1 VKRVA
6 LIGMPNTGKSTLF
19 NRLTGS
25 SARVGNWPGITVDLM
40 TAKILVGSHM
50 AELVDLP
57 GIYDLHG
64 YSDDESVVRDFLQAT
79 PIDLVLVI
87 ANAVQIERQ
96 MSLVLQVRALGV
108 PALLLLNMADE
119 ARKLG
124 ITIDA
129 DKLAEHLGMPVSLI
143 SAKYG
148 EGQPAALQKLGQA
161 LNEQGASAATVSKE
175 QLDAPVD
182 HAQIERDT
190 ARALAHAVH
199 IPARLPE
206 HISDKLD
213 RVVLHHWIGLP
224 LFFLCMFGLF
234 QLVFWLGTP
243 LQGAMTWLFGEAK
256 TYLVEPAVGF
266 LPEMLRGFLLDGVWA
281 GLSTVAAFVPLII
294 LFFLFM
300 ALVEDSGYLSRAAF
314 LTDALMS
321 RLGLDGRSFVMILMG
336 FGCNVPAVMG
346 TRVMRSRP
354 HRLLSMLVIPLSL
367 CSARLQ
373 VFLFLIAAMFS
384 PKHAPWVLFGLYLTS
399 FATAIITALLF
410 KKRYHSTEP
419 FVIELPPYRLPTL
432 MQIWLRGW
440 VEVRHFLHRATKMIV
455 IGVVCVWILTHV
467 PFNAAPAGPDT
478 LAGMLGGLLSP
489 LLAPIGIDVKLTV
502 ALMFG
507 FIAKEIVIGA
517 FAVIYGMEG
526 APLSA
531 HMATQM
537 DWVQAV
543 SFMLF
548 TLIYT
553 PCVSTIAAIRAES
566 KSAAFTLLSV
576 AWPMA
581 LAWLVSFIFYQSARA
596 LGF

>member
-1 VKRVA
+1 MKRVA

-40 TAKILVGSHM
+40 TAKILVGAHM

-64 YSDDESVVRDFLQAT
+64 YSDDEAVVRQFLQTT
-79 PIDLVLVI
+79 PTDLVLLIV
-87 ANAVQIERQ
+87 NAVQIERQ
-96 MSLVLQVRALGV
+96 MSLVLQMRALGV
-108 PALLLLNMADE
+108 PAMLLLNMADE

-124 ITIDA
+124 VTIDA
-129 DKLAEHLGMPVSLI
+129 EKLSAHLGMPVALI

-148 EGQPAALQKLGQA
+148 EGQPAALKMIGHA
-161 LNEQGASAATVSKE
+161 
-175 QLDAPVD
+175 LDAHTAPGTARLDVLVP
-182 HAQIERDT
+182 HAQIEQET
-190 ARALAHAVH
+190 MAALGAAVH

-206 HISDKLD
+206 HLSDKLD
-213 RVVLHHWIGLP
+213 RVVLHPWIGLP
-224 LFFLCMFGLF
+224 LFFLCMLALF
-234 QLVFWLGTP
+234 QAVFWLGSP
-243 LQGAMTWLFGEAK
+243 LQGAMTWLFDQAK
-256 TYLVEPAVGF
+256 TYAVEPAVRF
-266 LPEMLRGFLLDGVWA
+266 LPEFAQGFLLDGIWA
-281 GLSTVAAFVPLII
+281 GLSTVAAFVPLIV

-300 ALVEDSGYLSRAAF
+300 AVVEDSGYLSRAAF

-336 FGCNVPAVMG
+336 FGCNVPAIMG

-373 VFLFLIAAMFS
+373 VFLFLIAAMFT
-384 PKHAPWVLFGLYLTS
+384 PQHAPWVLFALYLTS
-399 FATAIITALLF
+399 FATVIITALIF

-419 FVIELPPYRLPTL
+419 FVIELPPYRMPTL

-440 VEVRHFLHRATKMIV
+440 MEVRHFLHRATKMII

-467 PFNAAPAGPDT
+467 PFNATPAGPDT
-478 LAGMLGGLLSP
+478 LAGMLGSLLQP
-489 LLAPIGIDVKLTV
+489 VLAPIGIDVKLTV

-517 FAVIYGMEG
+517 FAVIYGMQG
-526 APLSA
+526 DSLSA

-537 DWVQAV
+537 DWMQAV

-566 KSAAFTLLSV
+566 KSAGFTVLAV
-576 AWPMA
+576 AWPLV
-581 LAWLVSFIFYQSARA
+581 LAWTVSFLFYQSARA
-596 LGF
+596 LLGH

>member
-1 VKRVA
+1 MKGIA

-19 NRLTGS
+19 NRLTGA

-40 TAKILVGSHM
+40 TAKILVGAHM
-50 AELVDLP
+50 AEMVDLP
-57 GIYDLHG
+57 GIYDLRG
-64 YSDDESVVRDFLQAT
+64 YSDDEAVVRQFLETT
-79 PIDLVLVI
+79 PTDLVLLIV
-87 ANAVQIERQ
+87 NAVQIERQ
-96 MSLVLQVRALGV
+96 ISLALQVRALGL
-108 PALLLLNMADE
+108 PAMLLLNMADE
-119 ARKLG
+119 ARKFG
-124 ITIDA
+124 ITVN
-129 DKLAEHLGMPVSLI
+129 AEALSEKLGMPVALI

-148 EGQPAALQKLGQA
+148 EGQPQA
-161 LNEQGASAATVSKE
+161 LKTIGQT
-175 QLDAPVD
+175 LDAHPQP
-182 HAQIERDT
+182 AT
-190 ARALAHAVH
+190 ARLDALPEPAQVEEEAAQLLAGAVY
-199 IPARLPE
+199 IPPRLPE

-213 RVVLHHWIGLP
+213 RVVLHPWVGLP
-224 LFFLCMFGLF
+224 LFFLCMLLLF
-234 QLVFWLGTP
+234 QAVFAIGTP
-243 LQGAMTWLFGEAK
+243 LQDGMSWLFDEAK
-256 TYLVEPAVGF
+256 ALIVVPLTSPLPTFLQGF
-266 LPEMLRGFLLDGVWA
+266 LVDGIWA
-281 GLSTVAAFVPLII
+281 GLSTVAAFVPLIV

-373 VFLFLIAAMFS
+373 VFLFLIAAMFT
-384 PKHAPWVLFGLYLTS
+384 PKHAPWVLFSLYLMS
-399 FATAIITALLF
+399 FVTAILTALIF
-410 KKRYHSTEP
+410 KQKYHSTEP
-419 FVIELPPYRLPTL
+419 FVIELPPYRMPTL

-440 VEVRHFLHRATKMIV
+440 QEVRHFLHRATRMIV

-467 PFNAAPAGPDT
+467 PFNATPAGPDT
-478 LAGMLGGLLSP
+478 LAGMLGGALQP
-489 LLAPIGIDVKLTV
+489 LLAPIGIDTKLTV

-517 FAVIYGMEG
+517 FAVIYGMQG
-526 APLSA
+526 DTLAT

-537 DWVQAV
+537 DWTQAV

-566 KSAAFTLLSV
+566 KSDKFTLLSV
-576 AWPMA
+576 AWPLA
-581 LAWLVSFIFYQSARA
+581 LAWCVSFVFYQSARA
-596 LGF
+596 LLGH

>member
-1 VKRVA
+1 MKRIA

-40 TAKILVGSHM
+40 TAKILVGAHM
-50 AELVDLP
+50 AEVVDLP

-64 YSDDESVVRDFLQAT
+64 YSDDESVVRRFLEAT
-79 PIDLVLVI
+79 PVDLVLLIV
-87 ANAVQIERQ
+87 NAVQIERQ
-96 MSLVLQVRALGV
+96 MALVLQMRALGM
-108 PALLLLNMADE
+108 PAMLLLNMADE

-129 DKLAEHLGMPVSLI
+129 DKLADHLGMPVALI

-148 EGQPAALQKLGQA
+148 EGQPAALKKIGLA
-161 LNEQGASAATVSKE
+161 LDANRMAATSR
-175 QLDAPVD
+175 LDVLMD
-182 HAQIERDT
+182 HAQIEQQSVQ
-190 ARALAHAVH
+190 ALAAAVH

-206 HISDKLD
+206 HLSDKLD
-213 RVVLHHWIGLP
+213 RVVLHHWLGLP
-224 LFFLCMFGLF
+224 LFFLTMLF
-234 QLVFWLGTP
+234 LFKLVFWIGAP
-243 LQGAMTWLFGEAK
+243 LQSAMTWLFDEIK
-256 TYLVEPAVGF
+256 TLVVAPAVSMLPDIVQGF
-266 LPEMLRGFLLDGVWA
+266 FIDGLWA
-281 GLSTVAAFVPLII
+281 GLSTVAAFVPLIV

-336 FGCNVPAVMG
+336 FGCNVPAIMG

-384 PKHAPWVLFGLYLTS
+384 PKNAPWVLFGLYLAS
-399 FATAIITALLF
+399 FATAILTALIF
-410 KKRYHSTEP
+410 KKRYVSNEP

-440 VEVRHFLHRATKMIV
+440 MEVRHFLHRATKMII

-467 PFNAAPAGPDT
+467 PFNAVPAGPDT
-478 LAGMLGGLLSP
+478 LAGMLGSALSP
-489 LLAPIGIDVKLTV
+489 LLAPIGIDTKLTV

-526 APLSA
+526 APLAA

-553 PCVSTIAAIRAES
+553 PCVSTIAAIRSES
-566 KSAAFTLLSV
+566 KSASFTLLSV
-576 AWPMA
+576 AWPLA
-581 LAWLVSFIFYQSARA
+581 LAWGVSFVFYQSARA
-596 LGF
+596 LLAH

>member
-1 VKRVA
+1 MKRVA

-40 TAKILVGSHM
+40 TAKILVGGHM
-50 AELVDLP
+50 AEVVDLP

-64 YSDDESVVRDFLQAT
+64 FSDDESVVRTFLETQ
-79 PIDLVLVI
+79 PIDLTLLIV
-87 ANAVQIERQ
+87 NAVQIERQ
-96 MSLVLQVRALGV
+96 MPLVLQVRALGL
-108 PALLLLNMADE
+108 PAILLLNMADE
-119 ARKLG
+119 ARQLG
-124 ITIDA
+124 ISVDTE
-129 DKLAEHLGMPVSLI
+129 KLAAELRMPVALI
-143 SAKYG
+143 AAKYG
-148 EGQPAALQKLGQA
+148 EGQPAALKQIAHTLDTSRPVPPAALLSKL
-161 LNEQGASAATVSKE
+161 SA
-175 QLDAPVD
+175 DD
-182 HAQIERDT
+182 
-190 ARALAHAVH
+190 ALAHQSADLVARAVH

-206 HISDKLD
+206 HLSDKLD
-213 RVVLHHWIGLP
+213 RVVLHPWFGLP
-224 LFFLCMFGLF
+224 LFFFSMLLLF
-234 QLVFWLGTP
+234 EAVFWIGAP
-243 LQGAMTWLFGEAK
+243 LQSAMTWLFDQGK
-256 TYLVEPAVGF
+256 SLLVEPAVSV
-266 LPEMLRGFLLDGVWA
+266 LPQMVQGFLLDGVWA
-281 GLSTVAAFVPLII
+281 GLSTVAAFVPLIV

-336 FGCNVPAVMG
+336 FGCNVPAIMG

-384 PKHAPWVLFGLYLTS
+384 PRQAPWVLLSLYLAS
-399 FATAIITALLF
+399 FATAILTALIF
-410 KKRYHSTEP
+410 KQRYVSNEP

-432 MQIWLRGW
+432 PQIWARGW
-440 VEVRHFLHRATKMIV
+440 TEVRHFLHRATKMII

-478 LAGMLGGLLSP
+478 LAGMLGRMLSPVLSP
-489 LLAPIGIDVKLTV
+489 LGIDLKLTV

-526 APLSA
+526 GALST

-566 KSAAFTLLSV
+566 KSAKFTFLAV
-576 AWPMA
+576 AWPLA

-596 LGF
+596 LIGH

>member
-1 VKRVA
+1 MKRIA

-19 NRLTGS
+19 NRITGA

-40 TAKILVGSHM
+40 TAKILVGAHM
-50 AELVDLP
+50 AEVVDLP
-57 GIYDLHG
+57 GIYDLQG
-64 YSDDESVVRDFLQAT
+64 YSDDEAVVRQFLETT
-79 PIDLVLVI
+79 PTDLVLLIV
-87 ANAVQIERQ
+87 NAVQIERQ
-96 MSLVLQVRALGV
+96 MTLALQVRALGL
-108 PALLLLNMADE
+108 PCMLLLNMADE

-124 ITIDA
+124 ITVDTEKLSDA
-129 DKLAEHLGMPVSLI
+129 LAMPVALI

-148 EGQPAALQKLGQA
+148 EGQPAALKKIGQT
-161 LNEQGASAATVSKE
+161 LDTPRAAVTAR
-175 QLDAPVD
+175 LDALITRE
-182 HAQIERDT
+182 QIERET
-190 ARALAHAVH
+190 TQALHQAVH

-206 HISDKLD
+206 HLSDKLD
-213 RVVLHHWIGLP
+213 RVVLHPGFGLP
-224 LFFLCMFGLF
+224 LFFLCMLLLF
-234 QLVFWLGTP
+234 QAVFLLGTP
-243 LQGAMTWLFGEAK
+243 LQGAMTWLFDQAR
-256 TYLVEPAVGF
+256 TLIVEPVVSP
-266 LPEMLRGFLLDGVWA
+266 LPEFVRGFFLDGIWS
-281 GLSTVAAFVPLII
+281 GLSTVAAFVPLIV

-336 FGCNVPAVMG
+336 FGCNVPAIMG

-384 PKHAPWVLFGLYLTS
+384 PRNAPWVLFSLYLMS
-399 FATAIITALLF
+399 FVTAILTALIF
-410 KKRYHSTEP
+410 KKKYHSTEP

-440 VEVRHFLHRATKMIV
+440 MEVRHFLHRATKMIV

-467 PFNAAPAGPDT
+467 PFNATPAGPDT
-478 LAGMLGGLLSP
+478 LAGMLGGALQP
-489 LLAPIGIDVKLTV
+489 LLAPIGIDTKLTV

-517 FAVIYGMEG
+517 FAVIYGMQG
-526 APLSA
+526 DTLAS

-566 KSAAFTLLSV
+566 KSAKFTLLSV
-576 AWPMA
+576 AWPLV
-581 LAWLVSFIFYQSARA
+581 LAWGVSFIFYQSARLL
-596 LGF
+596 LGH

>member
-1 VKRVA
+1 MKRIA

-19 NRLTGS
+19 NRLTGA

-40 TAKILVGSHM
+40 TAKILVGAHM
-50 AELVDLP
+50 AEMVDLP

-64 YSDDESVVRDFLQAT
+64 YSDDEAVVRQFLQTT
-79 PIDLVLVI
+79 PTDLVLLIV
-87 ANAVQIERQ
+87 NAVQIERQ
-96 MSLVLQVRALGV
+96 LALALQVRALGL
-108 PALLLLNMADE
+108 PAMLLLNMADE

-124 ITIDA
+124 ITVDT
-129 DKLAEHLGMPVSLI
+129 DRLSEQLGMPVALI

-148 EGQPAALQKLGQA
+148 EGQPAALKKIGHA
-161 LNEQGASAATVSKE
+161 LDAHPQAATAT
-175 QLDAPVD
+175 LDALAD
-182 HAQIERDT
+182 SAHIEAEA
-190 ARALAHAVH
+190 ARAMQAAVH
-199 IPARLPE
+199 VPARLPE
-206 HISDKLD
+206 HLSDKLD
-213 RVVLHHWIGLP
+213 RVVLHPYVGLP
-224 LFFLCMFGLF
+224 LFFLCMLGLF
-234 QLVFWLGTP
+234 QAVFWLGSP
-243 LQGAMTWLFGEAK
+243 LQGAMTWVFEQAK
-256 TYLVEPAVGF
+256 TYAVEPAVSP
-266 LPEMLRGFLLDGVWA
+266 LPEFVQGFLLDGIWA
-281 GLSTVAAFVPLII
+281 GLSTVAAFVPLIV

-384 PKHAPWVLFGLYLTS
+384 PARAPWVLFGLYLMS
-399 FATAIITALLF
+399 FVTAILTALIF
-410 KKRYHSTEP
+410 KNKYHSTEP

-440 VEVRHFLHRATKMIV
+440 QEVRHFLHRATKMIV

-467 PFNAAPAGPDT
+467 PFNATPAGPDT
-478 LAGMLGGLLSP
+478 LAGMLGSLLQP
-489 LLAPIGIDVKLTV
+489 LLAPIGIDTKLTV

-517 FAVIYGMEG
+517 FAVIYGMQG
-526 APLSA
+526 DTLAT
-531 HMATQM
+531 HMASQM

-566 KSAAFTLLSV
+566 KSARFTLLSV
-576 AWPMA
+576 AWPLA
-581 LAWLVSFIFYQSARA
+581 LAWAVSFIFYQSARA
-596 LGF
+596 ILGH

>member
-1 VKRVA
+1 MKRIA

-19 NRLTGS
+19 NRLTGA

-40 TAKILVGSHM
+40 TAKILVGAHM

-64 YSDDESVVRDFLQAT
+64 YSDDEAVVRQFLETT
-79 PIDLVLVI
+79 PTDLVLLIV
-87 ANAVQIERQ
+87 NTVQIERQ
-96 MSLVLQVRALGV
+96 MTLALQVRALGL
-108 PALLLLNMADE
+108 PCMLLLNMADE

-124 ITIDA
+124 ITVDTE
-129 DKLAEHLGMPVSLI
+129 KLSAALAMPVALI

-148 EGQPAALQKLGQA
+148 EGQPAALKKIGQA
-161 LNEQGASAATVSKE
+161 LDVPREAGTAK
-175 QLDAPVD
+175 LDALLTPE
-182 HAQIERDT
+182 QIERET
-190 ARALAHAVH
+190 AQALHQAVH
-199 IPARLPE
+199 VPARLPE
-206 HISDKLD
+206 HLSDKLD
-213 RVVLHHWIGLP
+213 RVVLHPAFGLP
-224 LFFLCMFGLF
+224 LFFLCMLLLF
-234 QLVFWLGTP
+234 QAVFLLGTP
-243 LQGAMTWLFGEAK
+243 LQGAMTWLFDQAK
-256 TYLVEPAVGF
+256 TLVVEPVVSPLPQFVQGF
-266 LPEMLRGFLLDGVWA
+266 LIDGLWS
-281 GLSTVAAFVPLII
+281 GLSTVAAFVPLIV

-300 ALVEDSGYLSRAAF
+300 AVVEDSGYLSRAAF

-336 FGCNVPAVMG
+336 FGCNVPAIMG

-384 PKHAPWVLFGLYLTS
+384 PHNAPWVLFSLYLMS
-399 FATAIITALLF
+399 FVTAILTALIF

-419 FVIELPPYRLPTL
+419 FVIELPPYRMPTP

-440 VEVRHFLHRATKMIV
+440 QEVRHFLHRATKMII

-467 PFNAAPAGPDT
+467 PFNAVPAGPDT
-478 LAGMLGGLLSP
+478 LAGMLGRLLQP

-517 FAVIYGMEG
+517 FAVIYGMQG
-526 APLSA
+526 DTLAA

-537 DWVQAV
+537 DWTQAV

-553 PCVSTIAAIRAES
+553 PCVSTIAAIRSES
-566 KSAAFTLLSV
+566 KSAKFTLLSV
-576 AWPMA
+576 AWPLV
-581 LAWLVSFIFYQSARA
+581 LAWMVSFVFYQSARHL
-596 LGF
+596 LGQ

>member
-1 VKRVA
+1 MKRVA

-19 NRLTGS
+19 NRLTGA

-40 TAKILVGSHM
+40 TAKILAGAHM
-50 AELVDLP
+50 TELVDLP

-64 YSDDESVVRDFLQAT
+64 YSDDESVVRTFLQET
-79 PIDLVLVI
+79 PVDLVLLIV
-87 ANAVQIERQ
+87 NAVQVERQ
-96 MSLVLQVRALGV
+96 LSIALQVRELGV
-108 PALLLLNMADE
+108 PAVLLLNMADE

-129 DKLAEHLGMPVSLI
+129 EKLSTHLDMPVALI

-148 EGQPAALQKLGQA
+148 EGQPEAMRKLGQA
-161 LNEQGASAATVSKE
+161 LDATQGEAAVVPAAR
-175 QLDAPVD
+175 LDAHVD
-182 HAQIERDT
+182 AAAIERHT
-190 ARALAHAVH
+190 ARALESAVR
-199 IPARLPE
+199 IPARMPE
-206 HISDKLD
+206 HMSDKLD
-213 RVVLHHWIGLP
+213 RVVLHPWVGLP

-243 LQGAMTWLFGEAK
+243 MQDGMKWLFDQAK
-256 TYLVEPAVGF
+256 TLAVEPAVSF
-266 LPEMLRGFLLDGVWA
+266 LPEMARGFVIDGLWA
-281 GLSTVAAFVPLII
+281 GLSTVAAFVPLIV

-336 FGCNVPAVMG
+336 FGCNVPAIMG

-373 VFLFLIAAMFS
+373 VFIFLIAAMFT
-384 PKHAPWVLFGLYLTS
+384 PQHAPWVLFSLYLAS
-399 FATAIITALLF
+399 FVTAILTALIF
-410 KKRYHSTEP
+410 KKRYASSEP

-440 VEVRHFLHRATKMIV
+440 QEVRHFLHRATKMII

-467 PFNAAPAGPDT
+467 PFNVPPASDST
-478 LAGMLGGLLSP
+478 LAGMLGSLLHP
-489 LLAPIGIDVKLTV
+489 VLAPIGIDTKLTV

-517 FAVIYGMEG
+517 FAVIYGMDG
-526 APLSA
+526 DALST
-531 HMATQM
+531 HMASQM

-553 PCVSTIAAIRAES
+553 PCVSTIAAIKAES
-566 KSAAFTLLSV
+566 KSARFTVLAV
-576 AWPMA
+576 AWPLA
-581 LAWLVSFIFYQSARA
+581 LAWIVSFIFYQSARA